1 MKRPMDTGDIAFST
15 VFNFR
20 DLGGFEVRGG
30 GITSHRTVFRS
41 DALQRVDAADQAVLE
56 GLGLRAVFDLRSA
69 AELETDGLGSFVGGG
84 VPHFHVPMMAVT
96 LNPYDSSVD
105 WRGIDLEERYVA
117 MLEEG
122 QTAIRAVL
130 EAVAEPQPG
139 GVVFHCS
146 AGKDRT
152 GVLAAVLLGAVGV
165 HEEAIVADYAAS
177 AANIE
182 RVIEGYREEMLAA
195 GLDEAAIAYLI
206 SSPPERIR
214 YMLAQLEGRWGN
226 IDGYLDAIG
235 FDADCR
241 RRLRSRF
248 VASGV

>member
-1 MKRPMDTGDIAFST
+1 MKRPMDTGDIALST

-20 DLGGFEVRGG
+20 DLGGFDVPDGG
-30 GITSHRTVFRS
+30 VTSHRMVFRS
-41 DALQRVDAADQAVLE
+41 DALHRVDAADHAVLD

-69 AELETDGLGSFVGGG
+69 AELETDGLGSFVGGA

-122 QTAIRAVL
+122 EAAIRAVL
-130 EAVAEPQPG
+130 EAIAEPQPG
-139 GVVFHCS
+139 GIVFHCS

-165 HEEAIVADYAAS
+165 REEAIVADYAAS

-182 RVIEGYREEMLAA
+182 RVISGYREEMLDA

-206 SSPPERIR
+206 SSPPDRMR
-214 YMLAQLEGRWGN
+214 YTLARVRERWGN
-226 IDGYLDAIG
+226 IEAYLDAIG

-241 RRLRSRF
+241 RQLRSRF
-248 VASGV
+248 VVSNV